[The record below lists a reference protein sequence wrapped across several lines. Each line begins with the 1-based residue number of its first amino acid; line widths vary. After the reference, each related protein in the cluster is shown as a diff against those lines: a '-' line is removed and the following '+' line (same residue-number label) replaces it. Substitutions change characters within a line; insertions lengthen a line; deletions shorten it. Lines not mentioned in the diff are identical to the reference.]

1 MDNNDEDEYLYGS
14 EPASKKQKTE
24 EVPGMF
30 FWVWINFCKWLTV
43 IIKKQMF
50 RARRRQWSPRR
61 KKANMMK
68 NQNMRM
74 ILTMN
79 Q

>member
-30 FWVWINFCKWLTV
+30 FLGLN
-43 IIKKQMF
+43 
-50 RARRRQWSPRR
+50 
-61 KKANMMK
+61 
-68 NQNMRM
+68 
-74 ILTMN
+74 
-79 Q
+79 